1 MSETTLAAANVEIV
15 HDKRRNLR
23 RFLELME
30 EAAAQGANLLVLPE
44 VGLQGYADFAF
55 ALGDK
60 GAAEQKQYYFREAET
75 IPGPAT
81 DVIAEAAR
89 RLDMYVQV
97 GLAESALHGNVIYNS
112 VAFIGPEGLIGV
124 YRKVHSHCDY
134 PYFSPGEEA
143 PVFET
148 PFARVGSIICY
159 DMCFP
164 EFLRSYYLRGAELIL
179 NSTAWQMGGH
189 DRAADYPGWA
199 MDLSAKANAFF
210 NQSWLVIS
218 NHCEKGAYSQNVDYY
233 GGSQIVD
240 PYGKVVAY
248 KGDGEGLVLHRADL
262 RAVQLKSRTEAFYG
276 MNLLQDRRPEHYG
289 PVTDQSYRRTSRP

>member
-23 RFLELME
+23 RFLELID
-30 EAAAQGANLLVLPE
+30 EAAGQGADLLVLPE
-44 VGLQGYADFAF
+44 MGLQGYADFAF
-55 ALGDK
+55 ALGDQ
-60 GAAEQKQYYFREAET
+60 GMADQRQYYFREAEA

-81 DVIAEAAR
+81 EAIAEAAR
-89 RLDMYVQV
+89 RHNMYVQL

-112 VAFIGPEGLIGV
+112 TAFIGPEGVMGT
-124 YRKVHSHCDY
+124 YRKVHSHCEY
-134 PYFSPGEEA
+134 PYFAPGEDM

-164 EFLRSYYLRGAELIL
+164 EFVRAYCLRGAELIL
-179 NSTAWQMGGH
+179 NSTAWPMGGH
-189 DRAADYPGWA
+189 DRASDYPGWA
-199 MDLSAKANAFF
+199 MDIAAQSNAFF
-210 NQSWLVIS
+210 NQSWLVVS

-240 PYGKVVAY
+240 PRGKVVAY
-248 KGDGEGLVLHRADL
+248 KGDGEGLVIHRADL
-262 RAVQLKSRTEAFYG
+262 RAEQLKSRTEAFYG
-276 MNLLQDRRPEHYG
+276 MSLMQDRRPEHYG
-289 PVTDQSYRRTSRP
+289 PVVDQSYRRTNQP